1 LDRLTDYGLVL
12 LVILVIM
19 GLFRVARKLLE
30 KSLSRLSAGG
40 RPLTRDRALYSG
52 MLFLLAGLLFL
63 PFVTA
68 LISFV
73 SSEFLP
79 GGMVLHL
86 FLVAVSV
93 VVFSIS
99 EDLFRIYRGLP
110 SDPDGGAWS
119 VSMHMRRLVIP
130 LMVFWAAGCVFLSPL
145 FYSGL
150 SVLLTLFYLYAVAF
164 CRPGGEAP
172 AEKGGGR
179 DS

>member
-1 LDRLTDYGLVL
+1 LDRLVDYGLVL

-30 KSLSRLSAGG
+30 FWLDRLAARKRQVTSDG
-40 RPLTRDRALYSG
+40 ALFSG

-73 SSEFLP
+73 KSDFLP

-99 EDLFRIYRGLP
+99 EDLFRIFRGFP
-110 SDPDGGAWS
+110 VDPARGRWS
-119 VSMHMRRLVIP
+119 TGEHMRRITLP
-130 LMVFWAAGCVFLSPL
+130 LLVFWALGSIFLSPL

-150 SVLLTLFYLYAVAF
+150 TVLLALFYLYATGM
-164 CRPGGEAP
+164 CRDGSGD
-172 AEKGGGR
+172 GTSG
-179 DS
+179 

>member
-1 LDRLTDYGLVL
+1 LERLTDYGLVL

-19 GLFRVARKLLE
+19 GLFRISRKLLE
-30 KSLSRLSAGG
+30 KSLSRLSARG
-40 RPLTRDRALYSG
+40 RPLTRDRAIYSG

-79 GGMVLHL
+79 GGMVFHL
-86 FLVAVSV
+86 VLVAVSI

-99 EDLFRIYRGLP
+99 EDLFRIYRSLP
-110 SDPDGGAWS
+110 CDPDEGAWS
-119 VSMHMRRLVIP
+119 VSGHMSRLVIP
-130 LMVFWAAGCVFLSPL
+130 LMIFWAAGCVFLSPI

-150 SVLLTLFYLYAVAF
+150 TVLLTVFYLYAVAF
-164 CRPGGEAP
+164 CRPSAVAS
-172 AEKGGGR
+172 AEKGGGKG
-179 DS
+179 S